1 VSTRLVAHLS
11 DIHFGGE
18 HVAAVAG
25 AKAWIAQHRP
35 DLTIITGD
43 VTREGSTFEFA
54 AARKWIHSLASEFI
68 VVPGNH
74 DTPYFSVVQRL
85 FAPWKRYARHF
96 GALSDEPSRRPGL
109 AVASVN
115 TARGVQLRANWSK
128 GAITSGQAGRAVRAL
143 ANEPADALK
152 IVACH
157 HPLIE
162 MIGGPMSGQ
171 VHGGRQAA
179 EIFARGGVD
188 LVLTG
193 HVHAPFA
200 LPYPGG
206 DGHTWAVGAS
216 TLSIRER
223 GVPIGFNSI
232 EIQDDC
238 VTITA
243 LAWTGS
249 HFEPWRTWKVDRRP
263 RAQTEAAAGEPAAAR
278 QA

>member
-1 VSTRLVAHLS
+1 MTARRFAHLS

-18 HVAAVAG
+18 HVEAVAAV
-25 AKAWIAQHRP
+25 KDWIAEHRP

-43 VTREGSTFEFA
+43 VTREGAPAEFT
-54 AARKWIHSLASEFI
+54 AARKWIHGLASEFL

-74 DTPYFSVVQRL
+74 DTPYYSLAHRVFL
-85 FAPWKRYARHF
+85 PWKRYEAYF
-96 GALSDEPSRRPGL
+96 GALQDQ
-109 AVASVN
+109 AVQRAGVAIAPVN
-115 TARGVQLRANWSK
+115 TARGAQLRANWSK
-128 GAITSGQAGRAVRAL
+128 GAITRRQADRAVKAL
-143 ANEPADALK
+143 AGARPGSLR

-162 MIGGPMSGQ
+162 MLGGPMSGK
-171 VHGGRQAA
+171 VRGGRQAA
-179 EIFARGGVD
+179 ETFSRGEVD

-206 DGHTWAVGAS
+206 DGRTWAVGAS

-223 GVPIGFNSI
+223 GVPIGFNCI
-232 EIQDDC
+232 EVEDAC
-238 VTITA
+238 VTVTA

-249 HFEPWRTWKVDRRP
+249 HFEPWRTWRIDRRP
-263 RAQTEAAAGEPAAAR
+263 VPGPEA
-278 QA
+278 

>member
-1 VSTRLVAHLS
+1 MTLRLAHLS

-18 HVAAVAG
+18 NRQAVAG
-25 AKAWIAQHRP
+25 AAAWIARHRP
-35 DLTIITGD
+35 DLAVITGD
-43 VTREGSTFEFA
+43 VTREGSETEFR
-54 AARKWIHSLASEFI
+54 AARTWINSLAVESV

-74 DTPYFSVVQRL
+74 DTPYFSLAKRL
-85 FAPWKRYARHF
+85 FAPWKRYERHF
-96 GALSDEPSRRPGL
+96 GEVQRTSFRRAGL
-109 AVASVN
+109 AIATVN

-128 GAITSGQAGRAVRAL
+128 GAISPRQVAAASRAL
-143 ANEPADALK
+143 AEAPPRTLK

-171 VHGGRQAA
+171 VHGGHDAA
-179 EIFARGGVD
+179 VALSEARVD

-206 DGHTWAVGAS
+206 DGRTWAVGAS

-223 GVPIGFNSI
+223 GAPIGFNCI
-232 EIQDDC
+232 EVEDE
-238 VTITA
+238 VVRVTA

-249 HFEPWRTWKVDRRP
+249 HFEPWRTWSIDRRP
-263 RAQTEAAAGEPAAAR
+263 EPA
-278 QA
+278 